1 MEQNMKQ
8 LDMLTRQKRKDY
20 TAPALLGVSF
30 VCEKGFATSFK
41 STDSQINS
49 FEKNDAAGSLVF

>member
-1 MEQNMKQ
+1 MKQ